1 MLICLDFLHL
11 YTEMYV
17 APASKHPSSIS
28 HFGLNL
34 TKAYA
39 RQFLL
44 SVRCHQNRTLHEL
57 VTFFTHLC
65 FMGKQCEA
73 QIKYQKLQ

>member
-57 VTFFTHLC
+57 VTLFHTSVFHWKT
-65 FMGKQCEA
+65 M
-73 QIKYQKLQ
+73 